1 MHRLG
6 PAAII
11 DPMPPTLALLLWL
24 ILLLALLWW
33 DPAKDSG
40 TSLALWVPV
49 IWMFIQ
55 GSRLPSQWLGGQMR
69 PAAQAFEEGDP
80 LDRTVFLVLILL
92 AIGILMS
99 RSFQW
104 GRFFSHNWALT
115 TFLFFAL
122 VSVGWSDFPF
132 VAFKRWFRDLGNY
145 LVILVVLFDPRPLEA
160 TRTLFRRL
168 CYLLVSLSIL
178 LIKYY
183 PQIGKQ
189 YSYWTG
195 ANMYVGATT
204 GKNLLGVVCLIS
216 GLFFLWDTITRWPE
230 RKRRQTKRV
239 ILVNAAFLAMT
250 LWLMNLANSAT
261 ARVCLVLG
269 CLVIAAAHSRLFKRH
284 PAFLKW
290 LIPAFFCLYLILA
303 FGFNLNGD
311 LAGAVGKD
319 PTLTDR
325 TKIWSIVLSMH
336 TNPFIGT
343 GYESFWLGPRLAWF
357 WQRGLGA
364 INEAHNGFLEMYLNL
379 GLIGLFLMV
388 WFLIASYQ
396 TICKR
401 LRPFSSLA
409 SFTLAIWIT
418 MLFYCVTE
426 AGFRSG
432 LMWLAFLLA
441 GIAVPRRAENRVK
454 GSDSHGN
461 VDAAIEFPSLPLE
474 TASLGKL

>member
-1 MHRLG
+1 
-6 PAAII
+6 
-11 DPMPPTLALLLWL
+11 MPPSLALLLWF
-24 ILLLALLWW
+24 ILLVALLRF
-33 DPAKDSG
+33 DPAKEKS

-55 GSRLPSQWLGGQMR
+55 GSRLPSQWLGGQLG
-69 PAAQAFEEGDP
+69 QASQALEEGNP

-92 AIGILMS
+92 AIGILLS

-104 GRFFSHNWALT
+104 GRFFTYNRALT
-115 TFLFFAL
+115 AFLFFAL

-145 LVILVVLFDPRPLEA
+145 LVILVVLFEPRPLEA
-160 TRTLFRRL
+160 IRTLFRRL
-168 CYLLVSLSIL
+168 CYLLVPLSIL

-195 ANMYVGATT
+195 ANMYVGVTT

-216 GLFFLWDTITRWPE
+216 GLFFLWDTIMRWPE
-230 RKRRQTKRV
+230 RRRGQAKRI
-239 ILVNAAFLAMT
+239 ILLNVVFLAMT
-250 LWLMNLANSAT
+250 LWLLNLASSVT
-261 ARVCLVLG
+261 ARVCLALG
-269 CLVIAAAHSRLFKRH
+269 CLVIAAAHSRLLKRH
-284 PAFLKW
+284 PVFLKV
-290 LIPAFFCLYLILA
+290 LIPASFFLYLILA
-303 FGFNLNGD
+303 FAFNLNGD

-336 TNPFIGT
+336 TNPLIGT
-343 GYESFWLGPRLAWF
+343 GYESFWMGSRLAFF
-357 WQRGLGA
+357 WEKGLGS

-379 GLIGLFLMV
+379 GLIGLLLMV

-432 LMWLAFLLA
+432 LMWLAFLVA

-454 GSDSHGN
+454 GSDSLGN
-461 VDAAIEFPSLPLE
+461 VDATIEFPSLPLE
-474 TASLGKL
+474 ATSLGKW